1 MSFWTKGKLV
11 YSRALPELY
20 LKLKQG
26 KSMSMIVGTLTWL
39 RDNKSNCGKLFKLSK
54 EETEVSPV
62 NKVSCEK
69 ELPSWFSVEKM
80 EKNRFQTDQE
90 KLIRDFNEY
99 YAKPVVNLTKE
110 TAEKHLTAE
119 DLELIDIKG
128 RCR

>member
-11 YSRALPELY
+11 YLKAPPAQY
-20 LKLKQG
+20 LRLKQG
-26 KSMSMIVGTLTWL
+26 KSMSMLVGTLTWL

-54 EETEVSPV
+54 EETEVSFID
-62 NKVSCEK
+62 KVPCEK

-90 KLIRDFNEY
+90 KLIRDFNDY
-99 YAKPVVNLTKE
+99 YSKPVVNLTKE

-119 DLELIDIKG
+119 DLEFIDIKG
-128 RCR
+128 SC